1 MGGFIS
7 RLLPAALVDFAI
19 GGDLPAQPD
28 LETRRQQILE
38 ATLKRQANQEHRGI
52 MDPKAFREK
61 QKRRQKYEK
70 NSNMFSQNGA
80 ALKWNIG

>member
-7 RLLPAALVDFAI
+7 RLATLVHFAT
-19 GGDLPAQPD
+19 GGSPIAQPD

-52 MDPKAFREK
+52 KDPQAFRQK
-61 QKRRQKYEK
+61 QRRREKYEK
-70 NSNMFSQNGA
+70 NCNQTFSRNDA
-80 ALKWNIG
+80 SLKWSVG